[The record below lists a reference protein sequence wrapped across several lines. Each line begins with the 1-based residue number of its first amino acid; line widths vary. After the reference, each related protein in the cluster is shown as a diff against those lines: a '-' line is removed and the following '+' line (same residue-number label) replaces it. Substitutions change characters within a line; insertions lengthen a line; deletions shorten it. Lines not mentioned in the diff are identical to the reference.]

1 MKMLFDF
8 FPIIVF
14 FAVFQI
20 TSDDPS
26 NTTQAMVYATEAG
39 IAATLLQVSIFWLRH
54 RRFEKMHLITL
65 VLISVFGGITIALED
80 SFYIKW
86 KTTILEWVFA
96 LVFLGSQYF
105 GKKNLVERMMGAA
118 IMAPEHVWR
127 ILNYAWVVFFILMG
141 FINLYVIY
149 NFDDE
154 TWVNFKTFG
163 MLGMTVVFVILQS
176 IYVTRH
182 AETEFIEQAKPA
194 TAEDNEEK
202 NASSVVEQ
210 QGKD

>member
-14 FAVFQI
+14 FAAFKL
-20 TSDDPS
+20 SD
-26 NTTQAMVYATEAG
+26 NNMVIATEAG
-39 IAATLLQVSIFWLRH
+39 IAATVLQVAIFWLKH

-105 GKKNLVERMMGAA
+105 GKRNLVERMMGAA
-118 IMAPEHVWR
+118 IRAPAHVWKK
-127 ILNYAWVVFFILMG
+127 LNYAWVVFFILMG

-154 TWVNFKTFG
+154 AWVNFKTFG
-163 MLGMTVVFVILQS
+163 MLGMTIVFVILQS

-182 AETEFIEQAKPA
+182 AETEFIEQDAAGKP
-194 TAEDNEEK
+194 DNK
-202 NASSVVEQ
+202 DSSSDLAEQ
-210 QGKD
+210 QGKE